1 MSSWNMLSKYMQW
14 RKITSYMNENNIQ
27 SDVLFKRMR
36 SLVSEK
42 RTNNIVQ
49 YDVQQQKVIYIDFQ
63 HTDFNRER
71 SKKGKL
77 KAIQMD
83 KNLEEDTIEILEEE
97 HTKM

>member
-49 YDVQQQKVIYIDFQ
+49 YDIQQQKVIYIDFQ

-97 HTKM
+97 HTKI

>member
-1 MSSWNMLSKYMQW
+1 MLSKYIQW
-14 RKITSYMNENNIQ
+14 RKITCYMNENNIQ

-42 RTNNIVQ
+42 KTNNIVQ
-49 YDVQQQKVIYIDFQ
+49 YDVQQQKVVYIDFQ
-63 HTDFNRER
+63 HTDFIRER

-97 HTKM
+97 HTKI